1 MKNCNDYERIRKKLE
16 EERKKYKFCY
26 IQGPT
31 GPKGEKGDIG
41 PQGDRGD
48 RGPQGDRGL
57 PGPAS
62 IDIGITKTVEPFEE
76 AKEFIK
82 FASFFVIVVK
92 KDSCKK
98 NEKNIKVSCEV
109 A

>member
-41 PQGDRGD
+41 PQGDRG
-48 RGPQGDRGL
+48 L

-82 FASFFVIVVK
+82 FASFFCNC
-92 KDSCKK
+92 CKK
-98 NEKNIKVSCEV
+98 R
-109 A
+109 

>member
-41 PQGDRGD
+41 H
-48 RGPQGDRGL
+48 QGDRGL

-62 IDIGITKTVEPFEE
+62 IDI
-76 AKEFIK
+76 
-82 FASFFVIVVK
+82 
-92 KDSCKK
+92 
-98 NEKNIKVSCEV
+98 
-109 A
+109 

>member
-41 PQGDRGD
+41 P
-48 RGPQGDRGL
+48 
-57 PGPAS
+57 
-62 IDIGITKTVEPFEE
+62 
-76 AKEFIK
+76 KEI
-82 FASFFVIVVK
+82 
-92 KDSCKK
+92 
-98 NEKNIKVSCEV
+98 EV
-109 A
+109 YQDQLVLILELQKQ

>member
-31 GPKGEKGDIG
+31 GPKGEKGDI
-41 PQGDRGD
+41 
-48 RGPQGDRGL
+48 GPQGDRGL